1 MVIEVATPDGST
13 TTEKGDLLESFAERF
28 VRTQGFEVE
37 TKVRVTAAELDLLC
51 KHKVNGRTVY
61 VECKAHR
68 DNIGADVF
76 RNLLGTVTFNHY
88 DEGWLVS
95 TGPLGKDAKGFK
107 DEWERRDVTERRV
120 LSIYTPQRVVE
131 NFVQANVIGPQ
142 PTKDQSEEAENL
154 NVGDWLLLI
163 TQFGA
168 FWAAPT
174 LESGVP
180 AGVIVYDAESGKLV
194 QDLALL
200 RRIAGTDCSLRSLD
214 FERAIRSSPSSTL
227 EAPPATPADKIVEV
241 AYGDSWTD
249 YRPARPQ
256 DFVGRLTQ
264 QEKILS
270 LLNAVRVG
278 ATSTRV
284 FAVTGDSGMGK
295 SSLIAKMRDRTRNK
309 RNKRKFFTYALDAR
323 SARSSRYVLAS
334 LVEGLRSAAECGFG
348 DARTG
353 EIVVSDFG
361 DPLSSTSIQEYLSS
375 LAERRQVICLIFDQF
390 EELYSKPELFEVF
403 EEAQRLF
410 MSTISACANL
420 VLGFAWRTDSTVPQD
435 HPAYYMWHRLG
446 DHRLEIG
453 LGPFS
458 DAEAAHALTL
468 FEKELKRN
476 LHPELRRQI
485 LENSRGYPWLLKKL
499 CIHLFDQLEAG
510 VEQSDLRETLDART
524 LFERDIQQ
532 LSGAQRTCLNFIA
545 QTAPADWFEVLDT
558 YGPEAIRGLQDRR
571 LIVKSGDRV
580 NIYWDIFRDYLLTGK
595 TPPIPFTYIPS
606 SPSLGALLLV
616 AGQLRHGHGVPLA
629 TLAVA
634 ASLSEKTVGNIVRDL
649 RMFGIATGEH
659 SAPTLD
665 SSLSSGELKPVLEKI
680 RIVLRRHAVTS
691 KLNKLEHGTAVSLD
705 EIADELQKQ
714 NRGVVRRQ
722 ETWRF
727 YAERLGAWLTACGLL
742 VADSSGGW
750 LREDAGTVML
760 STQIRR
766 LRTRDLF
773 TGEAP
778 PGKVVEALEWL
789 SLAPRTYGEISAA
802 GFRNATSVL
811 TRYGIVSRGKD
822 KLFRV
827 VREIRSDGAKGTV
840 WRAILEDDCIA
851 DVVRMVESGPSIT
864 GIEIGARIAE
874 TYSQKWSRASKTRN
888 GNALRRWADWVLSA
902 DGSGAVPSPPEGRA
916 KRSSADA
923 VGRGLI
929 LFQEAD
935 EIQS

>member
-1 MVIEVATPDGST
+1 MVIEVATPDGSS
-13 TTEKGDLLESFAERF
+13 TTEKGDLLESFAEKF
-28 VRTQGFEVE
+28 VRAQGFEVE

-51 KHKVNGRTVY
+51 KHKVNGRIVY

-68 DNIGADVF
+68 ENISSDVF
-76 RNLLGTVTFNHY
+76 TKLLGTVTFKHY

-107 DEWERRDVTERRV
+107 DDWEGRDSAERKG
-120 LSIYTPQRVVE
+120 LSIYTPERVVDS
-131 NFVQANVIGPQ
+131 FVHAGVIRPQ
-142 PTKDQSEEAENL
+142 PTTGQNGQPEDL
-154 NVGDWLLLI
+154 RVGDWLLLI
-163 TQFGA
+163 TAFGT

-180 AGVIVYDAESGKLV
+180 AAVIVYDAEYGKQV
-194 QDLALL
+194 QDLTLL

-214 FERAIRSSPSSTL
+214 FERVARSSSVSTL
-227 EAPPATPADKIVEV
+227 DAPAAVPADKIVEV

-256 DFVGRLTQ
+256 DFVGRFTQ
-264 QEKILS
+264 QERILK
-270 LLNAVRVG
+270 LLNAARDGV
-278 ATSTRV
+278 TSTRV

-295 SSLIAKMRDRTRNK
+295 SSLIAKMRERTRNQ
-309 RNKRKFFTYALDAR
+309 RNKGKFFTYALDAR

-334 LVEGLRSAAECGFG
+334 LVEGLRSAAGSGFG
-348 DARTG
+348 EGAPGD
-353 EIVVSDFG
+353 IVVSDYG
-361 DPLSSTSIQEYLSS
+361 DPLSSAAVQKYLST
-375 LAERRQVICLIFDQF
+375 LANRRQVVCLIFDQF

-410 MSTISACANL
+410 MSTISAGANL

-435 HPAYYMWHRLG
+435 HPAYYMWHRLA

-468 FEKELKRN
+468 FEKELKQD

-485 LENSRGYPWLLKKL
+485 LENSRGYPWLLKKF
-499 CIHLFDQLEAG
+499 CIHVFEQLQTGAQ
-510 VEQSDLRETLDART
+510 QSDLRETFDART
-524 LFERDIQQ
+524 LFERDEQQ
-532 LSGAQRTCLNFIA
+532 LSGAQRACLRFVA

-558 YGPEAIRGLQDRR
+558 YGAEAIRALQDRR
-571 LIVKSGDRV
+571 LIVRSGDRV
-580 NIYWDIFRDYLLTGK
+580 NVYWDIFRDYLLTGK

-616 AGQLRHGHGVPLA
+616 AEQLRHGHGVPLS

-634 ASLSEKTVGNIVRDL
+634 ASLSEKTVGNVVRDL
-649 RMFGIATGEH
+649 RMFGIASGEH

-665 SSLSSGELKPVLEKI
+665 TALSSGESKPVLEKI
-680 RIVLRRHAVTS
+680 REVLRRHALTS
-691 KLNKLEHGTAVSLD
+691 KLSKLEPGTAVSLGD
-705 EIADELQKQ
+705 IADELQRQ
-714 NRGVVRRQ
+714 NRGAVHRP
-722 ETWRF
+722 ETWQF
-727 YAERLGAWLTACGLL
+727 YAERLAAWLTACGLL
-742 VADSSGGW
+742 VANGAGGW
-750 LREDAGTVML
+750 RREDTGAVML
-760 STQIRR
+760 STQVRR
-766 LRTRDLF
+766 ARTRDLF

-789 SLAPRTYGEISAA
+789 SGSPRTYSEISTA
-802 GFRNATSVL
+802 GFRNAASVL

-840 WRAILEDDCIA
+840 WRAILEDGCITS
-851 DVVRMVESGPSIT
+851 VVEMVRAEPGIV

-874 TYSQKWSRASKTRN
+874 SYSQKWSKASKTRN

-902 DGSGAVPSPPEGRA
+902 DGSDGVPPPPEGRT
-916 KRSSADA
+916 KRPSPDIA
-923 VGRGLI
+923 GQGL
-929 LFQEAD
+929 LSFRE
-935 EIQS
+935 